1 MTNNN
6 YNAQTDEQIAR
17 DILSIL
23 PDTPE
28 DPNKEP
34 TESPK
39 VFMLPIRQ
47 LKSFQNHPFKIVDN
61 EEMKDLMHSI
71 RDYGVMTPI
80 TVYVNKNAEYEIVSG
95 HRRVFACKMLKMT
108 EIPAIIMD
116 YDRDQAV
123 LAMVDSNLH
132 REKLLPS
139 EKGFACKM
147 KLEALKNQHREMEFE
162 MQMRSDEILAKEVGE
177 SRATIQRLIRITKLI
192 SPFRD
197 LLDYECMTFGGFDA
211 GETVIS
217 LYFDTEA
224 ELMRSPCGM
233 YTARKGSLLFALPV
247 EGETKVIEYTRA
259 GVVRKFPYCDYHIRG
274 TSDWNC
280 GFASTELCAEEKDVS
295 DVPFSSKNAP
305 VEIYATLAHIDWGFE
320 PRFDRVCAAKPAN
333 CRAIDEP
340 RRVRLVPY
348 GCAKLRMTEMPKIK

>member
-6 YNAQTDEQIAR
+6 YNVQTDEQIAR

-23 PDTPE
+23 PDAPE
-28 DPNKEP
+28 EPNKEP

-139 EKGFACKM
+139 EKGFAYKM

-197 LLDYECMTFGGFDA
+197 LLDYECMTFGVAYVFA
-211 GETVIS
+211 GCDPVGQDM
-217 LYFDTEA
+217 LYCFFYENNVYPNLEQAKALQKLWESNTLTIENIRAIMIPEGNSEEVKAPKA
-224 ELMRSPCGM
+224 EKEKAPKKESVKFGVDELLDYFPGM
-233 YTARKGSLLFALPV
+233 NAADMKAEMFTILAEWKAKQSV
-247 EGETKVIEYTRA
+247 A
-259 GVVRKFPYCDYHIRG
+259 GG
-274 TSDWNC
+274 
-280 GFASTELCAEEKDVS
+280 
-295 DVPFSSKNAP
+295 
-305 VEIYATLAHIDWGFE
+305 EIY
-320 PRFDRVCAAKPAN
+320 
-333 CRAIDEP
+333 
-340 RRVRLVPY
+340 
-348 GCAKLRMTEMPKIK
+348 

>member
-6 YNAQTDEQIAR
+6 YNVQTDEQIAR

-23 PDTPE
+23 PDAPE

-61 EEMKDLMHSI
+61 DEMKDLMHSI

-139 EKGFACKM
+139 EKGFAYKM

-197 LLDYECMTFGGFDA
+197 LLDYECMTFGVAYVFA
-211 GETVIS
+211 GCDPVGQDM
-217 LYFDTEA
+217 LYCFFYENNVYPNLDQA
-224 ELMRSPCGM
+224 
-233 YTARKGSLLFALPV
+233 KALQKLW
-247 EGETKVIEYTRA
+247 ESNTLTIEN
-259 GVVRKFPYCDYHIRG
+259 I
-274 TSDWNC
+274 
-280 GFASTELCAEEKDVS
+280 
-295 DVPFSSKNAP
+295 
-305 VEIYATLAHIDWGFE
+305 
-320 PRFDRVCAAKPAN
+320 
-333 CRAIDEP
+333 RAIMIPEVNGEEVKAPKAEKEKVPKKESVKFGVDELSDYFP
-340 RRVRLVPY
+340 GMNAADMKAEMFSILAEWK
-348 GCAKLRMTEMPKIK
+348 AKQSVVGGESY